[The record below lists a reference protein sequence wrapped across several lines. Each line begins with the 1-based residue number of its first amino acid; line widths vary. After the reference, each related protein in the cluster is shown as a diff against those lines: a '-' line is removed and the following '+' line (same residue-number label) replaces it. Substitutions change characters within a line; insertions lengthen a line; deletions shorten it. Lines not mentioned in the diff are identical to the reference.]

1 MKLTKYEQE
10 TIINYN
16 QAEDMAQVYTCDKN
30 LIQRMDENIDKFPD
44 SYCVFRTKDSATYN
58 VPKNYIKVVFPRQL
72 TDMQRQK
79 SALRMKAINAQRGES
94 HV

>member
-44 SYCVFRTKDSATYN
+44 SYCVSRTKDSATYN

-79 SALRMKAINAQRGES
+79 SALRMKAINAQRGKS